1 MVKKKIKR
9 KRRKTNTTPS
19 SSSATSAAS
28 AASSNRRRRRKQ
40 RGDAQREDDDGDADG
55 EFDEDDDDK
64 QSNDGGGGMDSAGS
78 TPRRRGIV
86 RAEER
91 VKNSDIL
98 AYKKLASLP
107 RPSLPGDP
115 PTILGT
121 RVGRFRLDLHDYE
134 EWQGDVGNRVSK
146 MGEEALEQMKKSGTT
161 SKDMTTANRVLDMG
175 RQAFTLTKAV
185 AYDER
190 SKATANKARSEL
202 VEAGLMRPV
211 RKKKSLSR
219 PGSEG
224 GEIRV
229 VAAPGHMDAE
239 DPELLSDVEIG
250 MPSSEDE
257 DADLFMMD
265 GIDTRAL
272 YHGGMHPDAE
282 GGDGELD
289 SDEDWDTSEWGK
301 EDVEQACVALL
312 DEIEQAEVS
321 FYFLFFFFVFVFV
334 SNYISMATSNKL
346 ENL

>member
-1 MVKKKIKR
+1 
-9 KRRKTNTTPS
+9 
-19 SSSATSAAS
+19 
-28 AASSNRRRRRKQ
+28 
-40 RGDAQREDDDGDADG
+40 
-55 EFDEDDDDK
+55 
-64 QSNDGGGGMDSAGS
+64 
-78 TPRRRGIV
+78 
-86 RAEER
+86 
-91 VKNSDIL
+91 
-98 AYKKLASLP
+98 
-107 RPSLPGDP
+107 
-115 PTILGT
+115 
-121 RVGRFRLDLHDYE
+121 
-134 EWQGDVGNRVSK
+134 
-146 MGEEALEQMKKSGTT
+146 
-161 SKDMTTANRVLDMG
+161 
-175 RQAFTLTKAV
+175 
-185 AYDER
+185 
-190 SKATANKARSEL
+190 
-202 VEAGLMRPV
+202 
-211 RKKKSLSR
+211 
-219 PGSEG
+219 
-224 GEIRV
+224 
-229 VAAPGHMDAE
+229 MDAE